1 MDGNG
6 VHPGGSAPGLGTACG
21 ANSNVG
27 LHNPNCVGGST
38 PTGNGGG
45 TAGNGGAGGI
55 GG

>member
-6 VHPGGSAPGLGTACG
+6 VHPGGLGTACG

-38 PTGNGGG
+38 PTGNGG